1 MHVRGI
7 DGVVGRDISWVLGV
21 NFSGNWK
28 IIFCLWILMGLKP
41 SWGITLKLV
50 SDSWDLSDIG
60 ASMDELGLGAD

>member
-1 MHVRGI
+1 
-7 DGVVGRDISWVLGV
+7 
-21 NFSGNWK
+21 
-28 IIFCLWILMGLKP
+28 MGLKP